1 MKIFPAI
8 DLLGGKAVRLVKGD
22 YSTAKTY
29 SDDPSAQA
37 ALFRSVGA
45 QNLHVV
51 DLDGAKS
58 GKTENGDVIRRIV
71 ESTDM
76 FVEVG
81 GGIRDE
87 SRIEYYL
94 SSGAGRV
101 ILGTAAV
108 RDPLFLKRAVKAY
121 GDKIAVGVDV
131 KDGFVAV
138 DGWTKLSDKTGYAFV
153 RELAEEGVKTVIYT
167 DISKDGTLSGANLD
181 AYAKLREIAGID
193 VIASGGI
200 SFLSDIKALKAQKVY
215 GAIVGKA
222 IYEGKLDLSE
232 CIATAEGVE
241 NC

>member
-8 DLLGGKAVRLVKGD
+8 DLLGGKAVRLTKGD

-29 SDDPSAQA
+29 SDDPVSQA
-37 ALFRSVGA
+37 ASFRDFGA

-138 DGWTKLSDKTGYAFV
+138 DGWTKLSDKTGYDFV
-153 RELAEEGVKTVIYT
+153 RTLASEGVKTVIYT
-167 DISKDGTLSGANLD
+167 DISKDGTLLGTNLEI
-181 AYAKLREIAGID
+181 YGKLKEIRGIN

-200 SFLSDIKALKAQKVY
+200 SFISEIKALKEQNVY

-222 IYEGKLDLSE
+222 VYEGKLDLKE
-232 CIATAEGVE
+232 CIAAAEGGE